1 MALILK
7 CNGNERVQSIPDPDS
22 MGAAIETGL
31 QGMGGTRAWNGSDF
45 GLGLRLWTNRAFFL
59 TDETVGHLYGMEV
72 DAVIID

>member
-1 MALILK
+1 
-7 CNGNERVQSIPDPDS
+7 

-59 TDETVGHLYGMEV
+59 TDETAGHLYGMEV